1 MTIDISTE
9 VLKSLEISPSEYVYL
24 YLIYLQ
30 EYDELEKLNLHQ
42 NISEDNLQTKG
53 LIKLG
58 AEGIRSHVVRY
69 GFQNLQET
77 SFDQMWS
84 DLLSHFPIKVST
96 RGNGVRVLRSKD
108 PEAQSNQKAK
118 NRYQKLVGK
127 NLTKHIEV
135 IKGLQKELDI
145 RRQGNQMEFMQNL
158 DTWINQHT
166 WEKYASLDGGE
177 QEPSQRITRR
187 L

>member
-9 VLKSLEISPSEYVYL
+9 VLKSLCISPDEYVYL

-30 EYDELEKLNLHQ
+30 EYEELESLNLS
-42 NISEDNLQTKG
+42 ISEDNLQTKG

-58 AEGIRSHVVRY
+58 AEGLKSHVVRY

-84 DLLSHFPIKVST
+84 DLLSHFPIKVTT
-96 RGNGVRVLRSKD
+96 RNNGVRVLRSKD
-108 PEAQSNQKAK
+108 PEAQSNLKAK
-118 NRYQKLVGK
+118 NRYQKVVGK
-127 NLTKHIEV
+127 SLAKHTEI
-135 IKGLQKELDI
+135 IKGLKIELDI
-145 RRQGNQMEFMQNL
+145 RRKGDQMEFMQNL
-158 DTWINQHT
+158 DTWIYQHT

-177 QEPSQRITRR
+177 SQPNQRITRG